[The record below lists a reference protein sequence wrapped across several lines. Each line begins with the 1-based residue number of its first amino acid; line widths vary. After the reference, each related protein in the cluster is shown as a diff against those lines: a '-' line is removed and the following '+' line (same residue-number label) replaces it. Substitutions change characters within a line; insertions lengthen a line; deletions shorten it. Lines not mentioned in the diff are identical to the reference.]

1 MRWIKDEK
9 ELVSSLEE
17 LIWRHRQTCSCGIA
31 MDPRCSSGR
40 HQCVENPVAI
50 SSRKRSRTWIGFCTQ
65 IITNIYINIIY
76 IYICD
81 YVCVCIYIYVCMYVC
96 IYHINPNLIIL
107 SADPQRWMAVRCRQ
121 LWGATSAQLAR
132 AGELERVLALE
143 RAENQRLRG
152 AVAEAVQFFDIK
164 ISGTWTSH
172 RNGGGEESTCNDK
185 SWFMI
190 FFS

>member
-1 MRWIKDEK
+1 MEATADLQLWH
-9 ELVSSLEE
+9 
-17 LIWRHRQTCSCGIA
+17 RHGHQLQLRPTSMCGESCGNFEQKKEQNL
-31 MDPRCSSGR
+31 D
-40 HQCVENPVAI
+40 
-50 SSRKRSRTWIGFCTQ
+50 WFLY
-65 IITNIYINIIY
+65 TNNYKYIHKYYIY
-76 IYICD
+76 IYICVCD
-81 YVCVCIYIYVCMYVC
+81 YVCVCIYIYVYIYIYMYVC

-164 ISGTWTSH
+164 ISGT
-172 RNGGGEESTCNDK
+172 
-185 SWFMI
+185 
-190 FFS
+190 